1 MAASVR
7 AGRIVQMP
15 TQPTLSDGTAG
26 GIEEGSITFE
36 ICRDLV
42 DDWVEVPEEAI
53 ARAMR
58 HCIEQ
63 EHMLVEG
70 SAGVAV
76 AAVSQLG
83 ESLRG
88 RQVAI
93 VLCGANVSI
102 EPLRAVL

>member
-1 MAASVR
+1 
-7 AGRIVQMP
+7 MP

-26 GIEEGSITFE
+26 GIEEGSITFG

-42 DDWVEVPEEAI
+42 DEWVEVPEDAI

-58 HCIEQ
+58 HCIEH

-70 SAGVAV
+70 SAGVAL
-76 AAVSQLG
+76 AASWQAA

-88 RQVAI
+88 QNVAI
-93 VLCGANVSI
+93 VLCGANVST
-102 EPLRAVL
+102 ETLRAVL